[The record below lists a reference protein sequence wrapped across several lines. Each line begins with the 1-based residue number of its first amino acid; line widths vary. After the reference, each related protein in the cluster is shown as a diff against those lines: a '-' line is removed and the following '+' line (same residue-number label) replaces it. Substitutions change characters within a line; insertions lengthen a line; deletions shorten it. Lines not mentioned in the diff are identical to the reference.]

1 MSFAR
6 RKEMIH
12 HLSSMAGML
21 GWRATQVHENTVA
34 MQLAMMSHNVLQLCT
49 LLQEDGKGAPVL
61 GIGSAYALGIPRQ

>member
-34 MQLAMMSHNVLQLCT
+34 MQLVTMSHNVLQLCKS
-49 LLQEDGKGAPVL
+49 LQDDGKGVPML
-61 GIGSAYALGIPRQ
+61 GIGSARALGIPRQ

>member
-6 RKEMIH
+6 RKEMVH

-21 GWRATQVHENTVA
+21 GWRATQVYENTVA

-61 GIGSAYALGIPRQ
+61 GIGSAHALGIPRQ